1 MKKKYL
7 FLLIFLSVAYSS
19 DAVAVAFKPIS
30 LKVFVDSLPVKKIIT
45 QNKVTIYAPFQGK
58 KAFCAYGS
66 KSKYFVTINGN
77 NVVIVTGKTKITGA
91 FKKDKL
97 FTNDPEEIEYRK
109 FAGKYNYGKY
119 YVIDT
124 DYFSILNSEN
134 GEYRYYTLC
143 K

>member
-1 MKKKYL
+1 M
-7 FLLIFLSVAYSS
+7 SYSS
-19 DAVAVAFKPIS
+19 DAEAIAFKPIS
-30 LKVFVDSLPVKKIIT
+30 LKAFVDSPGVKKIIT
-45 QNKVTIYAPFQGK
+45 QNNKVTIYAPFQGK

-66 KSKYFVTINGN
+66 ESKYIVTIKGN
-77 NVVIVTGKTKITGA
+77 NVLIVTGKIKITGT

-97 FTNDPEEIEYRK
+97 FTHDPEEIEYRK

-119 YVIDT
+119 YVIGA

>member
-1 MKKKYL
+1 MCC
-7 FLLIFLSVAYSS
+7 SS
-19 DAVAVAFKPIS
+19 NAEAIVFKPIS
-30 LKVFVDSLPVKKIIT
+30 LETFVDSSPIKKINT
-45 QNKVTIYAPFQGK
+45 QNKAAIYAPFQGK
-58 KAFCAYGS
+58 KTFCAYGS
-66 KSKYFVTINGN
+66 ESKYIVTIKGN
-77 NVVIVTGKTKITGA
+77 NVLIVTGKIKITGT

-119 YVIDT
+119 YVIGA

-143 K
+143 NNFAFFIL

>member
-1 MKKKYL
+1 M
-7 FLLIFLSVAYSS
+7 SYSS
-19 DAVAVAFKPIS
+19 DAAATVFKLLS
-30 LKVFVDSLPVKKIIT
+30 LKTFVDSPPAKKINT
-45 QNKVTIYAPFQGK
+45 QNKATIYAPFQGK

-66 KSKYFVTINGN
+66 ESKYFVAIKGN
-77 NVVIVTGKTKITGA
+77 NVLIVNGKTKITGA

-109 FAGKYNYGKY
+109 LAGKYNYGKY
-119 YVIDT
+119 YVIGA

>member
-1 MKKKYL
+1 M
-7 FLLIFLSVAYSS
+7 SYSS
-19 DAVAVAFKPIS
+19 DAEAIAFKPIS
-30 LKVFVDSLPVKKIIT
+30 LKAFVDSPPLKKIIT

-66 KSKYFVTINGN
+66 ESKYFVTIKGN
-77 NVVIVTGKTKITGA
+77 NVLIVTGKVKITGA
-91 FKKDKL
+91 FKKNKL
-97 FTNDPEEIEYRK
+97 FTNDPEEIEYGK

-119 YVIDT
+119 YVIGT

>member
-1 MKKKYL
+1 M
-7 FLLIFLSVAYSS
+7 SYSS
-19 DAVAVAFKPIS
+19 DAEAIAFKPIS
-30 LKVFVDSLPVKKIIT
+30 LKVFVDSPPVKKINT
-45 QNKVTIYAPFQGK
+45 QNKITIYAPFEGK

-66 KSKYFVTINGN
+66 ESKYIVTIKGN
-77 NVVIVTGKTKITGA
+77 NVLIVTGKTKITGA

-97 FTNDPEEIEYRK
+97 FTNDPQEIEYRK

-119 YVIDT
+119 YVIGA

>member
-1 MKKKYL
+1 ML
-7 FLLIFLSVAYSS
+7 
-19 DAVAVAFKPIS
+19 
-30 LKVFVDSLPVKKIIT
+30 
-45 QNKVTIYAPFQGK
+45 
-58 KAFCAYGS
+58 
-66 KSKYFVTINGN
+66 
-77 NVVIVTGKTKITGA
+77 IVTGKTKITGT

-109 FAGKYNYGKY
+109 FAGKY
-119 YVIDT
+119 YVIGA

>member
-1 MKKKYL
+1 M
-7 FLLIFLSVAYSS
+7 SYSS
-19 DAVAVAFKPIS
+19 AAEAIAFKPIS
-30 LKVFVDSLPVKKIIT
+30 LKAFVDSPGVKKINT
-45 QNKVTIYAPFQGK
+45 QNKITISAPFQGK

-66 KSKYFVTINGN
+66 ESKYIVTIKGN
-77 NVVIVTGKTKITGA
+77 NVLIVTGKSKITGA

-97 FTNDPEEIEYRK
+97 FTNDPGEIRYRK

-119 YVIDT
+119 YVIGA
-124 DYFSILNSEN
+124 DYFSVLNSEN

>member
-1 MKKKYL
+1 M
-7 FLLIFLSVAYSS
+7 SYSS
-19 DAVAVAFKPIS
+19 DAEATVFKLLS
-30 LKVFVDSLPVKKIIT
+30 LKTFVDSSPVKKINT
-45 QNKVTIYAPFQGK
+45 QHKVIIYAPFEGK

-66 KSKYFVTINGN
+66 ESKYLVTIKGN
-77 NVVIVTGKTKITGA
+77 NVLIVTGKSKITGT

-119 YVIDT
+119 YVIGA